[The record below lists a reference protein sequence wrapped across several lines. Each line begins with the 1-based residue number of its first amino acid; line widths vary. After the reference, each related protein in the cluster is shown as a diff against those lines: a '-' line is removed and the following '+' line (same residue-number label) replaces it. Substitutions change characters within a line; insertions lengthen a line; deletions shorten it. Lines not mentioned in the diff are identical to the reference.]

1 MTTAGKRSG
10 GRSRRTAGTGGPGRT
25 TSTGGPGRAT
35 GLHELGKLTGAQ
47 YILLAGSFLIPLGSF
62 AVLPFMSVLLHER
75 LGMGLGTV
83 GVVLAVA
90 SFVQFSGGV
99 VGAALA
105 ERIGLRR
112 TMLLALLIRTA
123 GFVAFVPGLDR
134 PGVAVTALFLVSGG
148 AALYLPAN
156 KGYLVHG
163 VAAERRPML
172 LSASSSAL
180 NAGIALGPIA
190 AAPFVLT
197 ASTGLFTAVA
207 VLFAAVTAGH
217 TLLPVEPHARR
228 PRAAEP
234 ADEDP
239 PGPGQQEEAPAV
251 SRHLP
256 FAITVL
262 SVYVFMFFQHYLALY
277 VVPRTST
284 LFYGMVLALYA
295 LLLVVTQPL
304 LSQWIARVPYLRA
317 LRIGFTALA
326 TGMAAL
332 ALGHPVALLAG
343 ALLICL
349 GEVVLFLKNDL
360 EALARSSRA
369 PAVVFGRQRLA
380 AGIGA
385 FVSGVAGGEGY
396 ALAERSG
403 HAGFF
408 WAAVAVQC
416 ALLPLLL
423 IRTVRPR

>member
-1 MTTAGKRSG
+1 MTTARKQSG
-10 GRSRRTAGTGGPGRT
+10 F
-25 TSTGGPGRAT
+25 
-35 GLHELGKLTGAQ
+35 TGAQ
-47 YILLAGSFLIPLGSF
+47 YFLLAGSFLIPLGSF

-105 ERIGLRR
+105 ERIGLQR

-123 GFVAFVPGLDR
+123 GFVAFVPGLNR
-134 PGVAVTALFLVSGG
+134 PGVAVTALFLVSSG

-163 VAAERRPML
+163 ATPERHPML

-180 NAGIALGPIA
+180 NAGIALGPLA

-207 VLFAAVTAGH
+207 VLFAAITVGH
-217 TLLPVEPHARR
+217 ALLPVEDHARR
-228 PRAAEP
+228 LLAEP
-234 ADEDP
+234 ADEES
-239 PGPGQQEEAPAV
+239 PGPGREQEEEAPAGP
-251 SRHLP
+251 RRLP
-256 FAITVL
+256 FAMTVL

-284 LFYGMVLALYA
+284 FFYGLVLALYA
-295 LLLVVTQPL
+295 VLLVVTQPL
-304 LSQWIARVPYLRA
+304 LSQWIARLPYLRA

-332 ALGHPVALLAG
+332 ALGHPAALLAG

-369 PAVVFGRQRLA
+369 PAVVFGRQRMA

-385 FVSGVAGGEGY
+385 FVSGIAGGEGY
-396 ALAERSG
+396 DLAERAG
-403 HAGFF
+403 HAGLF
-408 WAAVAVQC
+408 WVAVAVQC

-423 IRTVRPR
+423 IRSVRRR